1 MLRKVKCATAVSVLL
16 GAGTFGPGAWLSG
29 SASAQTVTPEG
40 AVVYP
45 PCAREA
51 SPDDVE
57 GAKGAHKA
65 ASQFFERGDYDRA
78 IQYWNDAYGFDCSKP
93 ALLLNI
99 ANAYEKKG
107 DKRATISI
115 LETYLERAPD
125 SADAATIQAKID
137 NLRANL
143 EPLPPPVPTGEGTAA
158 PTATTEPPPPATL
171 ERPFGFVPW
180 VVAGAGVAMAVPGVI
195 LFIVG
200 QGKISDAEA
209 VCPDPSNCSGP
220 GSAEAIE
227 LGNDGNDLS
236 LVGSILGW
244 GGLGV
249 AAAGLIWQFAFNAP
263 QPVEQAAGLRIL
275 PSVQP
280 GPRGAQGGIVVEGT
294 F

>member
-1 MLRKVKCATAVSVLL
+1 MVRKAKCATAVSVLL
-16 GAGTFGPGAWLSG
+16 AVGTFGPGVWLSG
-29 SASAQTVTPEG
+29 AASAQTVTPEG
-40 AVVYP
+40 SVVYP
-45 PCAREA
+45 PCNREA

-125 SADAATIQAKID
+125 SPDAATIRAKVD

-143 EPLPPPVPTGEGTAA
+143 EPLPPPVPTGEATAE
-158 PTATTEPPPPATL
+158 PTATADPAPPAPL
-171 ERPFGFVPW
+171 ERPFGVAPW

-209 VCPDPSNCSGP
+209 VCPDPSNCTGP
-220 GSAEAIE
+220 GSEAAIE

-236 LVGSILGW
+236 LIGSILGW

-249 AAAGLIWQFAFNAP
+249 VAVGLVWQLAFNAP
-263 QPVEQAAGLRIL
+263 QPVEQAASLQIL
-275 PSVQP
+275 PAAVP
-280 GPRGAQGGIVVEGT
+280 GPHGTQAGVVVQGT